1 MYVIM
6 MDKVLKYEICSR
18 RCARGVAREE
28 KRMGNIQYNWD
39 QLIKEIK
46 KIRSEYDRAVKS
58 KYQGRPL
65 VLTQKQYFENNK
77 IIARGLV
84 RWECIRRNEQFR
96 QLCDG
101 DSKRLFLGKDIVLT
115 SQSTKSQLSNE
126 LAKIKTRIGKDKSVF
141 FASRKNE
148 HRYTAYFYF
157 LKNLGHPPF
166 LANSPVYSKQ
176 LHALFYDLF
185 DKKDI
190 KKLSPEQVA
199 GFIAQVPRR
208 VEFAVDFGYAKQE
221 IVDSFEKQIDMW
233 FRLNDAI
240 NARNTNRA
248 LDYSNIQRYLK
259 IYDEKQDK
267 SNLTFADLAQKYY
280 PGAASKNLDSAI
292 QQVKREYKR
301 AKELINGG
309 FVFIK

>member
-1 MYVIM
+1 
-6 MDKVLKYEICSR
+6 
-18 RCARGVAREE
+18 
-28 KRMGNIQYNWD
+28 
-39 QLIKEIK
+39 
-46 KIRSEYDRAVKS
+46 
-58 KYQGRPL
+58 
-65 VLTQKQYFENNK
+65 
-77 IIARGLV
+77 V

>member
-1 MYVIM
+1 M
-6 MDKVLKYEICSR
+6 
-18 RCARGVAREE
+18 AREE
-28 KRMGNIQYNWD
+28 KRMGSLQYNWD
-39 QLIKEIK
+39 QLVKQIK
-46 KIRSEYDRAVKS
+46 KIRSEHDRAVKS

-65 VLTQKQYFENNK
+65 VLTQKQYLENNK

-101 DSKRLFLGKDIVLT
+101 DSKTLFLGKDIVLIP
-115 SQSTKSQLSNE
+115 QSTKSQLSNE
-126 LAKIKTRIGKDKSVF
+126 IAKIKTRIGKDKSVS
-141 FASRKNE
+141 FASRKHE

-190 KKLSPEQVA
+190 KKLSQEQIA
-199 GFIAQVPRR
+199 GFIAQVPKR
-208 VEFAVDFGYAKQE
+208 VEFTVDFGYAKQE
-221 IVDSFEKQIDMW
+221 IMDSFEKQIDIW

-240 NARNTNRA
+240 DARNTNRA

-259 IYDEKQDK
+259 IYDEKKGK
-267 SNLTFADLAQKYY
+267 SGLTFADLAQKYY
-280 PGAASKNLDSAI
+280 PGAVSKNLDSAI

-309 FVFIK
+309 LIFIK